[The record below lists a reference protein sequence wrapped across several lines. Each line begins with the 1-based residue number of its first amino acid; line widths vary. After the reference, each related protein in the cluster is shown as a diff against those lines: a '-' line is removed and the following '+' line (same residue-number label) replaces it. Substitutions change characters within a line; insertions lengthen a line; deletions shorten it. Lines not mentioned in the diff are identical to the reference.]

1 MTTMAMADTPIG
13 EITPE
18 LLAGRLR
25 FAFNDWLSGGT
36 PPFISAI
43 TAERVVQFQANAEVA
58 VGEFYA
64 NDDLGYAHSC
74 AVYNRLKEI
83 AEQSP
88 RMIRLMTD
96 QEKLSDRQAGCL
108 FTWAAMFHD
117 LMRFFGFGTPDHEV
131 PAAKLARAAFSGE
144 LDLCDSLAKAVICH
158 EYLCPIADGKEL
170 PILFQKSPLA
180 EMFRLADKTS
190 LSPADEVDRW
200 WKRGK
205 RYGTK
210 FYDLYLPDSIRFN
223 LPHNYELRDQLTY
236 LLMLFAVQPS
246 DFYAHEA
253 AEIYRQWALGKAEAL
268 CRVTVI
274 AREEKIS
281 ERAVM
286 EAVVRFHRHYRLPL
300 PEGIEG
306 LRIYR
311 EFQKGRI

>member
-1 MTTMAMADTPIG
+1 MSNWETLITPIT

-18 LLAGRLR
+18 VLIGLLR
-25 FAFNDWLSGGT
+25 FVFNAWQDGEL
-36 PPFISAI
+36 PPFTSAI

-144 LDLCDSLAKAVICH
+144 PDLCDLLAKAVICH

-190 LSPADEVDRW
+190 LSPAEEIDRWYRYGRRYGQKFFNPNLSDEVR
-200 WKRGK
+200 
-205 RYGTK
+205 
-210 FYDLYLPDSIRFN
+210 FDLL
-223 LPHNYELRDQLTY
+223 HNYEQCDQLSI
-236 LLMLFAVQPS
+236 LLVFFAVQPS
-246 DFYAHEA
+246 DFYAYEV
-253 AEIYRQWALGKAEAL
+253 AEIYRQWARGKTDAL
-268 CRVTVI
+268 RRIMAI
-274 AREEKIS
+274 ARKEKTS
-281 ERAVM
+281 ERAVVG
-286 EAVVRFHRHYRLPL
+286 VVRRFYDHYQLPM
-300 PEGIEG
+300 PSGSES
-306 LRIYR
+306 LRCYS
-311 EFQKGRI
+311 